1 MKKTKIVCTIG
12 PATCDS
18 ASIKQLIDE
27 GMNIAR
33 LNGSHNTLEWHR
45 NVRMNSI
52 ARDNKRC
59 CSVWYGRISLLSRM
73 LAKSECLA
81 TPFHQVKVNK
91 GDKEIT
97 VMFKM
102 AVMIAIYAHRD

>member
-1 MKKTKIVCTIG
+1 
-12 PATCDS
+12 
-18 ASIKQLIDE
+18 
-27 GMNIAR
+27 
-33 LNGSHNTLEWHR
+33 
-45 NVRMNSI
+45 
-52 ARDNKRC
+52 
-59 CSVWYGRISLLSRM
+59 M

>member
-1 MKKTKIVCTIG
+1 M
-12 PATCDS
+12 
-18 ASIKQLIDE
+18 
-27 GMNIAR
+27 
-33 LNGSHNTLEWHR
+33 
-45 NVRMNSI
+45 RMNSI